1 MSQRPSAADL
11 IAAPPRGGGR
21 RARVEIIPLIDVIFF
36 LLATFVLF
44 TLSLEKIRAVP
55 VTLPQARATVRT
67 EADDAPVVLQL
78 SDHGAAWWNREPVA
92 AAEIAPRL
100 LAYQAATASPRVL
113 VSGDDRATYGDIIA
127 ALDAVRAAGITQVS
141 IETAPRPPG
150 R

>member
-1 MSQRPSAADL
+1 MSSPQSAAAR

-44 TLSLEKIRAVP
+44 TLSLDKIRAVP
-55 VTLPQARATVRT
+55 VTLPQASATARPDPSDTTVI
-67 EADDAPVVLQL
+67 LQV
-78 SDHGAAWWNREPVA
+78 SDRGAAWWNREPIA
-92 AAEIAPRL
+92 ATEIAPRL
-100 LAYQAATASPRVL
+100 LAYKAATATPRVL
-113 VSGDDRATYGDIIA
+113 VTGDDRATYGDTIA

-141 IETAPRPPG
+141 IETVPRPPG